1 MVQDVVARW
10 AANAPLATIHQYIP
24 SLRKYDALA
33 IDAGDKDLG
42 DITASARAMDQIL
55 KDYGIAHDFEIYDG
69 DHVNRVGQRLETKVL
84 PFFST
89 HLKFQ

>member
-1 MVQDVVARW
+1 VVQDVVARW
-10 AANAPLATIHQYIP
+10 AANAPLAMVHQYIR
-24 SLRKYDALA
+24 SLKKYDAIA

-42 DITASARAMDQIL
+42 DIAATARTMDQIL

-69 DHVNRVGQRLETKVL
+69 DHVNRVGQRLETTVL